1 MDDRFFKRS
10 LSALSGRI
18 SRLTTPRREYPVFD
32 TVVTVYVAVVL
43 LFQILL
49 QISPVVTLM
58 SYTPL
63 INIQAYLG
71 ILGAVLIVVDLFTSK
86 RIWQGTYCVFLFAI
100 CALALFSSVRMISY
114 GVKESLYKLCWGTIQ
129 FAVYYSCVRRLRSE
143 KLKKFLK
150 ILYIVV
156 LVVWLIACCISLY
169 QFACQIGYKYVVNP
183 MAQDSSANRQ
193 GFYDNRLF
201 GIFYTLNHAAYT
213 SLLFFLI
220 GLVSIFKAK
229 RTRDKILLAISNV
242 ILLCYI
248 ILSVSRSAMYALLA
262 CIFCMTFLLVRS
274 KLKMKSM
281 HRLLL
286 STVAA
291 VLAVVLSFYA
301 LQGLKLVL
309 SDVPDVT
316 VEESDL
322 PSVDPDKNRLDRE
335 LGDDESNGRMNIWR
349 DYLSL
354 YKEVGPIGLSLGN
367 YMPYIKEHH
376 PELYI
381 VDYVKE
387 TYPDLYESGIIYH
400 MHSGY
405 LMVYVTAGWIGALMM
420 IAFIILCAIRLCKKL
435 AESHRT
441 PYTILCAFLLV
452 AAGGISAMVDEGVFF
467 QNNPQTTVFWLA
479 LGVLMKECSSA
490 EKKTKSAQEEN

>member
-1 MDDRFFKRS
+1 MDNQFCKRS
-10 LSALSGRI
+10 FSALSGRI
-18 SRLTTPRREYPVFD
+18 NRLTAPKREYPVFD

-43 LFQILL
+43 LVQILL

-63 INIQAYLG
+63 INIQTYLG
-71 ILGAVLIVVDLFTSK
+71 ILGAGLIVVDLFTSK
-86 RIWQGTYCVFLFAI
+86 RTWQGAYCVFLFAI
-100 CALALFSSVRMISY
+100 CALALLSSVRMISY

-129 FAVYYSCVRRLRSE
+129 FAVYYSCVRRLHSE

-150 ILYIVV
+150 TLYVVV
-156 LVVWLIACCISLY
+156 LVVWLIACCISLCQY
-169 QFACQIGYKYVVNP
+169 VCQIGYKYVVNP

-220 GLVSIFKAK
+220 GLVSVFKAK
-229 RTRDKILLAISNV
+229 RTRNKILLAVSNF
-242 ILLCYI
+242 ILLCHI
-248 ILSVSRSAMYALLA
+248 ILSGSRSAMYALLA
-262 CIFCMTFLLVRS
+262 CVFCMTFLLVRS

-291 VLAVVLSFYA
+291 ILAVALSFGIFH
-301 LQGLKLVL
+301 GLKLGL
-309 SDVPDVT
+309 SYVPYVT
-316 VEESDL
+316 AEVFGL
-322 PSVDPDKNRLDRE
+322 PSVDPNKSLLDRN
-335 LGDDESNGRMNIWR
+335 LADDESNGRMNIWT

-381 VDYVKE
+381 VDYIKE
-387 TYPDLYESGIIYH
+387 TYPERYESGIIYH

-405 LMVYVTAGWIGALMM
+405 LMVYVTAGWIGTLMM
-420 IAFIILCAIRLCKKL
+420 IAYVVLCVIRLGKKL
-435 AESHRT
+435 KESHRT
-441 PYTILCAFLLV
+441 SYTILCAFLLV

-479 LGVLMKECSSA
+479 LGVLMKECA
-490 EKKTKSAQEEN
+490 PAQKKDIPPKTI